1 METGV
6 TTRESTKSMKTYV
19 INRGAVSEKEV
30 RADYFKI
37 EGDFIWFLT
46 NDSEVVSIKKID
58 YIDQIDHV
66 A

>member
-1 METGV
+1 MVTGV
-6 TTRESTKSMKTYV
+6 TTRESNKRMKTYV
-19 INRGAVSEKEV
+19 INRGAISEKEV

-37 EGDFIWFLT
+37 EGNFVWFLT